1 MKLVLADDSGLLR
14 ESLAGMLERQGF
26 QIVGQTDNAQT
37 LPVLVDAL
45 FAEDNAPDLVVTD
58 VRMPPNMAEDGLEA
72 AQKIR
77 AAHPRLAILICSQY
91 VAPAYARAVLDMTQ
105 PGTGTG
111 YLLKDS
117 VGHVADFISTLRA
130 VGRGAVVIDPQVAG
144 AMVSST
150 GIDQLTERE
159 LEVLALMAQG
169 KSNSQIAESLFVSGA
184 AVGKHVANIF
194 AKMGLTPDQE
204 NRRVRATLTYLQD
217 KAPH

>member
-26 QIVGQTDNAQT
+26 EIVGQTDNAQT
-37 LPVLVDAL
+37 LPLLVDSL
-45 FAEDNAPDLVVTD
+45 FAESTPPDLVVTD

-72 AQKIR
+72 AKQIR
-77 AAHPRLAILICSQY
+77 QLHPEVAILVCSQY
-91 VAPAYARAVLDMTQ
+91 VAPAYARAVLDLTT
-105 PGTGTG
+105 PSAGTG

-117 VGHVADFISTLRA
+117 VGHVADFITTLKA

-144 AMVSST
+144 AMVSKS

-159 LEVLALMAQG
+159 MEVLALMAQG
-169 KSNSQIAESLFVSGA
+169 QSNSQIAQKLYVSGA

-194 AKMGLTPDQE
+194 AKLGLTPEQE
-204 NRRVRATLTYLQD
+204 NRRVRAILTYLQD
-217 KAPH
+217 QARN